1 LNEISRKARGLSL
14 VLSILLAIPL
24 SIAHA
29 TTASATTDCTTVK
42 NALLKKYNYLEFS
55 SDDQD
60 IIYLKTIKGLCHGG
74 CQTMRDFK
82 DWWRY
87 NLPANLNWVVHD
99 SLRTCEVVADKSD
112 WNQPIPGKYRITKA
126 PKVLGTPKV
135 GKTLSFAWG
144 SWSVNGEWRDNRW
157 FVCKNPKS
165 KAQSS
170 TVEEDISISL
180 PDSDCVQE
188 GNPRSPDIFKLFPK
202 HKGKFVIIC
211 QYTESFSYHGVTCSP
226 SVRVV

>member
-14 VLSILLAIPL
+14 GLSILLAIPL
-24 SIAHA
+24 SIAPA

-42 NALLKKYNYLEFS
+42 NALLKKYDYLEFS

-60 IIYLKTIKGLCHGG
+60 IIYLKEIKGLCHGG
-74 CQTMRDFK
+74 CKTMRDFI
-82 DWWRY
+82 DYGY
-87 NLPANLNWVVHD
+87 NLPANLYWVVHD

-144 SWSVNGEWRDNRW
+144 NWSVNGEWRDNRW

-180 PDSDCVQE
+180 PDSDCVQQ

-202 HKGKFVIIC
+202 HKGKFVIVC